1 MIDLEMLN
9 HIPADCSYDEWLK
22 VGMALKHDGADLSVW
37 DRWSSGGRK
46 YKRGE
51 CEKKWRSFNRND
63 VTGVRIGLDLATAL
77 KAWRGGY
84 SGNSV
89 FEDVY
94 SDSRFVS
101 DLATVV
107 DAE

>member
-1 MIDLEMLN
+1 MG
-9 HIPADCSYDEWLK
+9 AAYDQLK
-22 VGMALKHDGADLSVW
+22 EAHLTPTDAEAQTIAATELVKKEETSKWVGGANFRL
-37 DRWSSGGRK
+37 
-46 YKRGE
+46 
-51 CEKKWRSFNRND
+51 RND

-94 SDSRFVS
+94 SDPRFVS